1 MRAAIYARY
10 SSDNQRPESIDD
22 QVRSCR
28 GLASQHDLT
37 VDPSHIFTDEAKSG
51 ALRARAG
58 LDRLRAAAADGA
70 FETLLIDDLS
80 RLSRDNHYLLTLY
93 AEFRFHGVRI
103 LSRAD
108 SLDSEDDRSKLGFQ
122 MRGIV
127 NELFLDDLR
136 EKTLRGQKGQKA
148 RGFSVGEATFGYRS
162 EPVGEMRV
170 DRRGR
175 PRPEGYRMRPYP
187 PEVDVVRQIFRD
199 FAGGISI
206 KAIVANLNARGVPGR
221 TGLRK
226 RWSPS
231 TVSRILKNEKY
242 IGRWVWN
249 RTETRRDPLT
259 GRKRRIPKPE
269 SEWDIR
275 EDEALRIVTADC
287 WEQVTRRWQEV
298 DRVWPARRDKK
309 GSRSR
314 QRSYVETNPPHLL
327 SGLLRCAECGKS
339 MGQVSGKSGGY
350 YGCLGAPKATCDNKL
365 LVRRTI
371 AEKCVLAAV
380 RERVSDAASIR
391 YVLERVEIE
400 VKRLHADVPEALK
413 LTRGKFD
420 VEERRVAN
428 FIEFIAEGKGTKALG
443 QALEEAEREVDRLR
457 VEIGT
462 LEATAE
468 AVFEAPPI
476 EWIAERLRPIGELL
490 RRQTTRSAL
499 VLRRVLGPV
508 RLRPVRPEVGK
519 PYYQAETALEVLDLL
534 AQAESSE
541 GGSNWSQQWRR
552 GESKIPWRVG
562 LSTSQHFFSTWA
574 LEKSSRTPAA
584 ARLLPAT
591 GRHMKESAVSQRGF
605 TPLVIL
611 ACVAACA
618 DGFGGTRRLLHA

>member
-10 SSDNQRPESIDD
+10 SSENQRPESIED

-28 GLASQHDLT
+28 ELAAQHGLT
-37 VDPSHIFTDEAKSG
+37 VDPSHVYADEAKSG
-51 ALRARAG
+51 ALRARPA
-58 LDRLRAAAADGA
+58 LERLRTAAASGA
-70 FETLLIDDLS
+70 FETVIIDDLS

-108 SLDSEDDRSKLGFQ
+108 SLDSEDDRAKLGFQ

-187 PEVDVVRQIFRD
+187 PEAEVVQKLFRD
-199 FAGGISI
+199 FAAGVSI
-206 KAIVANLNARGVPGR
+206 KAIVADLNARGVPGR
-221 TGLRK
+221 KGLRK

-242 IGRWVWN
+242 TGRWIWN

-259 GRKRRIPKPE
+259 GRKRRVPKPE

-275 EDEALRIVTADC
+275 QDEDLRLVSEDLWEHVTK
-287 WEQVTRRWQEV
+287 RWQEV
-298 DRVWPARRDKK
+298 DRVWPVRRGQKA
-309 GSRSR
+309 GGR
-314 QRSYVETNPPHLL
+314 QRSYVESNPPHLL
-327 SGLLRCAECGKS
+327 SGLLRCGCCGKS
-339 MGQVSGKSGGY
+339 MAQVSGKSGGY
-350 YGCLGAPKATCDNKL
+350 YGCLGASKAACENKL

-380 RERVSDAASIR
+380 RERISDAASIR
-391 YVLERVEIE
+391 YVLERVEVE
-400 VKRLHADVPEALK
+400 VRRLHADVPETLK
-413 LTRGKFD
+413 LTRGKLG

-428 FIEFIAEGKGTKALG
+428 FIEFIADGKGTRALG
-443 QALEEAEREVDRLR
+443 QALEEAEREVERLR
-457 VEIGT
+457 IEVGA

-468 AVFEAPPI
+468 AVFEAPPL
-476 EWIAERLRPIGELL
+476 EWIAERLRPLSEVLS
-490 RRQTTRSAL
+490 RNTARSAL

-508 RLRPVRPEVGK
+508 RLRPLRPEVGK
-519 PYYQAETALEVLDLL
+519 PYYQAETSLEVLDLL
-534 AQAESSE
+534 DQAEPSE

-552 GESKIPWRVG
+552 GESNPRPK
-562 LSTSQHFFSTWA
+562 A
-574 LEKSSRTPAA
+574 LNQKP
-584 ARLLPAT
+584 
-591 GRHMKESAVSQRGF
+591 
-605 TPLVIL
+605 
-611 ACVAACA
+611 
-618 DGFGGTRRLLHA
+618 LHA